1 MVHRFRIPDTYLLI
15 CGLLGCHRP
24 CCYSV
29 GGPDVQAQTDSCPEG
44 QIWSLNRCTD
54 VEETT
59 CQTGY
64 TYVAD
69 NGCVLIEEDTSACPS
84 GYEMNGGRCQVTG
97 QSCPAGEVWRDGSCQ
112 TRDEESCPAGQE
124 RVNGSCFQ
132 ITDTVCP
139 VGYSWSDSKN
149 KCVDNSDDDDDD
161 DDDSSSGTGTVPSPV
176 VIVVNPGLTFSDDTL
191 TVTEGGDGTYTVV
204 LNTKPTADVTVTI
217 NDPSNT
223 DVTIDPVT
231 LTFTPENW
239 DEPQTVTVTAAEDD
253 DELHETATVTHT
265 VSGGD
270 YDSVTPS
277 DLTVIVHDDD
287 GTPGV
292 TLSDSSLTVAEGG
305 EVTYTAVLDAHPTAD
320 VTVTINDPSNTD
332 VTTDPATLTF
342 TPDNWDVPQTV
353 TVSAK
358 EDTDQLHETAT
369 VTHTVSG
376 ATEYDSVTAPD
387 ATVTVTDND
396 VPTLNAVVQESG
408 GLAESESTTSTNVVL
423 DVTFTRPYT
432 IYRYGE
438 STWHSLQGATSI
450 KVEAFWQEDSGNA
463 NTISQNLW
471 TDPRS
476 AEDSV
481 CLDIAP
487 DAATK
492 VYEIAQTVVL
502 PAEPENAEPGN
513 WELRLRVEFDGVE
526 AGECNASDPTVPL
539 TSVDA
544 STWVENLEEE
554 EDE

>member
-1 MVHRFRIPDTYLLI
+1 MVQRFRIPATYLLI
-15 CGLLGCHRP
+15 CGLLVAI
-24 CCYSV
+24 SWLWV
-29 GGPDVQAQTDSCPEG
+29 GGPDVQAQASNSCPEG

-54 VEETT
+54 EEETT
-59 CQTGY
+59 CQSGY

-69 NGCVLIEEDTSACPS
+69 NGCVLIEEDSSACPR
-84 GYEMNGGRCQVTG
+84 GYEMSGGRCQVIG

-112 TRDEESCPAGQE
+112 VRDEQSCPAGQE

-139 VGYSWSDSKN
+139 VGYSWSDSKDR
-149 KCVDNSDDDDDD
+149 CEDNNDDDE
-161 DDDSSSGTGTVPSPV
+161 DDSSSGTGTDPGPV
-176 VIVVNPGLTFSDDTL
+176 VTVVSPGLTFSDDTL

-231 LTFTPENW
+231 LTFTSENW

-265 VSGGD
+265 VSGGN

-376 ATEYDSVTAPD
+376 AAEYDSVTAAD

-438 STWHSLQGATSI
+438 SSWHSLQGATSI

-487 DAATK
+487 DAATQ
-492 VYEIAQTVVL
+492 VYEIDQTLVL
-502 PAEPENAEPGN
+502 PTEPENAEPGN

>member
-1 MVHRFRIPDTYLLI
+1 MVQRFRIPATYLLI
-15 CGLLGCHRP
+15 CGLLVAI
-24 CCYSV
+24 SLLV
-29 GGPDVQAQTDSCPEG
+29 MGGSDVQAQSSNSCPEG

-54 VEETT
+54 IEETT
-59 CQTGY
+59 CQSGY

-69 NGCVLIEEDTSACPS
+69 NGCVLIEEDSSACPR
-84 GYEMNGGRCQVTG
+84 GYEMSGGRCQVVG
-97 QSCPAGEVWRDGSCQ
+97 QSCPVGEVWRNGSCQ

-139 VGYSWSDSKN
+139 VGYSWSDSKDRCDEN
-149 KCVDNSDDDDDD
+149 DDDD
-161 DDDSSSGTGTVPSPV
+161 DDDSSSGTVTVPIPV
-176 VIVVNPGLTFSDDTL
+176 VTVVNPGLTFSDDTL
-191 TVTEGGDGTYTVV
+191 TVTEGSDGTYTVV

-217 NDPSNT
+217 DDPSNT

-231 LTFTPENW
+231 LTFTPDNW

-265 VSGGD
+265 VSGGN

-292 TLSDSSLTVAEGG
+292 TLSDASLTVAEGG
-305 EVTYTAVLDAHPTAD
+305 EVTYTAVLDAQPTAD

-342 TPDNWDVPQTV
+342 TPDNWDVRQTV
-353 TVSAK
+353 TVTAK

-432 IYRYGE
+432 IYRYGK

-450 KVEAFWQEDSGNA
+450 KVEAFWQEESGNPS
-463 NTISQNLW
+463 TISQNLW

-487 DAATK
+487 DAATQ
-492 VYEIAQTVVL
+492 VYEIDQTLVL
-502 PAEPENAEPGN
+502 PTEPENAEPGN